1 MDDPLRDD
9 VQALRDV
16 VAALTRRVYALEQ
29 RLGTTA
35 APAPA
40 APSPT
45 EAAPT
50 PLPAAPDLPTS
61 APATSSSGGE
71 MGLESRIGSHWLNRI
86 GIVAVLI
93 GVSYFLKYAFE
104 NNWIGPAG
112 RVVIGLLAGI
122 GVVLWSER
130 FRSRGYRW
138 FSWSLQAVGIGV
150 LYLSLWAA
158 FQLYHLVPAGAA
170 FGAMIVV
177 TAATATMALR
187 QDAEVLAAFAL
198 AGGFATPLLVST
210 GENHEITLFAYVA
223 MLNLGTLALIAFRPW
238 QRLIFGAFVGTV
250 VLYVGWDAA
259 YYTEAQLAPTAA
271 FATLFFVIF
280 SAAPLLAARSA
291 TEPHSVE
298 KAVVV
303 LPLLN
308 AGVYFLELFAM
319 LEQLHHGAL
328 AWCALALAAV
338 YIGIS
343 RAAGT
348 SADQRLLRL
357 LHLSLAVA
365 FVTIAIPLKLE
376 AHWITLGWLV
386 ESGLLLWI
394 GQRTRTQLLLYLGM
408 IALAL
413 GIFRL
418 VAIDDF
424 HPQHA
429 LVNMRFGCYLLAVA
443 ILLAMQRLGTVVADE
458 RQRGLLAFAAV
469 VANVLALIALSC
481 EVRDTF
487 ARALA
492 DRRGTDAH
500 RLFIARDFS
509 YSALYMAY
517 GALLMFLGF
526 WRRSAFLRWQ
536 ALVLIALTVGKVF
549 IYDVSELDRGY
560 RILSFIVLGVL
571 LLAISFAYQ
580 HDWFQLARRGQEA
593 PERRP
598 GRESE
603 SL

>member
-1 MDDPLRDD
+1 M
-9 VQALRDV
+9 
-16 VAALTRRVYALEQ
+16 
-29 RLGTTA
+29 
-35 APAPA
+35 
-40 APSPT
+40 
-45 EAAPT
+45 
-50 PLPAAPDLPTS
+50 
-61 APATSSSGGE
+61 
-71 MGLESRIGSHWLNRI
+71 
-86 GIVAVLI
+86 LI

-112 RVVIGLLAGI
+112 RVAIGLLAGI

-177 TAATATMALR
+177 TAATAAMALR

-210 GENHEITLFAYVA
+210 GENHEVTLFAYVA

-250 VLYVGWDAA
+250 ILHVGWFAT
-259 YYTEAQLAPTAA
+259 YYTEAQLAPTVA
-271 FATLFFVIF
+271 FATLFFAIF

-291 TEPHSVE
+291 TEPHDVE
-298 KAVVV
+298 RVVVV

-319 LEQLHHGAL
+319 LAQLHHGAL

-343 RAAGT
+343 RAAGA

-365 FVTIAIPLKLE
+365 FVTVAIPLKLE
-376 AHWITLGWLV
+376 AHWITIGWLV
-386 ESGLLLWI
+386 ESGMLLWI

-418 VAIDDF
+418 VVIDDF
-424 HPQHA
+424 QPQHA
-429 LVNMRFGCYLLAVA
+429 LVNARFLTYLLAVA
-443 ILLAMQRLGTVVADE
+443 ILLAMQRLGTVEADE
-458 RQRGLLAFAAV
+458 RQKGLLAFAAV
-469 VANVLALIALSC
+469 VANVLALIALTC
-481 EVRDTF
+481 EVRDAF

-492 DRRGTDAH
+492 GLRGADAH
-500 RLFIARDFS
+500 SLIIARDFS

-517 GALLMFLGF
+517 GAGLMFFGF

-536 ALVLIALTVGKVF
+536 ALVLIALTIGKVF

-580 HDWFQLARRGQEA
+580 HDWFKLARRGQEA
-593 PERRP
+593 PARGP
-598 GRESE
+598 GQESV
-603 SL
+603 